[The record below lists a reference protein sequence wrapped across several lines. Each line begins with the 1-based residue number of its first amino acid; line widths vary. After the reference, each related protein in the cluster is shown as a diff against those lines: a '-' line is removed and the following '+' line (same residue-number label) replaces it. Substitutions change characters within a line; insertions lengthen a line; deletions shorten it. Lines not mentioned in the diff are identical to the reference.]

1 MRLSEVN
8 PGTRVRILKL
18 GRQDPALKKRL
29 LDMGVLSGEP
39 VTVERVAPLGDPLE
53 IRIRGYRLS
62 LRKEEAA
69 EITVEVL
76 S

>member
-8 PGTRVRILKL
+8 PGTRVRILNL
-18 GRQDPALKKRL
+18 GRQTPALKKRL
-29 LDMGVLSGEP
+29 LAMGVLSGEP